1 MLNGYNIM
9 NIKCF
14 VSADE
19 KLENLEKQLSDMQ
32 KEMLRLEK
40 DNKNLRQRLLL
51 RQDSSQTHRV
61 QVSFRIHEYFCFVYL
76 KRECYLYF

>member
-1 MLNGYNIM
+1 M

-61 QVSFRIHEYFCFVYL
+61 QVSY
-76 KRECYLYF
+76 

>member
-1 MLNGYNIM
+1 MK
-9 NIKCF
+9 IKCF

-61 QVSFRIHEYFCFVYL
+61 QVSY
-76 KRECYLYF
+76 